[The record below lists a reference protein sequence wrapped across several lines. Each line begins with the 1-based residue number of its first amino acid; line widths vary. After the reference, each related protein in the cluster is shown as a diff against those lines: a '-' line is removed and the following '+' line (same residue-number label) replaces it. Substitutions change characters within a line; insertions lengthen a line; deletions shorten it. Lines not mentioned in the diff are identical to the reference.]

1 MVARFEAMRQQR
13 SMMWGVKAGKERKEG
28 GNGKL
33 VYRLPCPTV
42 PMGAKRR
49 SLVNK
54 VAFKRERVLLSGEL
68 ESKTGSEA
76 SGKTFQWDRRIGFAC
91 PRFSLCS
98 E

>member
-54 VAFKRERVLLSGEL
+54 VAFKRERVSGEL
-68 ESKTGSEA
+68 ESKTGRSPKLPVKLS
-76 SGKTFQWDRRIGFAC
+76 SGDGKGRG
-91 PRFSLCS
+91 
-98 E
+98 

>member
-1 MVARFEAMRQQR
+1 MVALKMRQQR

-54 VAFKRERVLLSGEL
+54 VAFKRERVSGEL
-68 ESKTGSEA
+68 ESRNVKLEGHRS
-76 SGKTFQWDRRIGFAC
+76 FR
-91 PRFSLCS
+91 
-98 E
+98 

>member
-54 VAFKRERVLLSGEL
+54 VAFKRERGRG
-68 ESKTGSEA
+68 TG
-76 SGKTFQWDRRIGFAC
+76 K
-91 PRFSLCS
+91 
-98 E
+98 